1 MKVDPESM
9 PSWPGSSK
17 PLALEEI
24 KGTIQATDDNI
35 TGDALIDTAVVNG
48 QSKHRIKRQH
58 DRQRVEHHV
67 NDILNQH
74 RRKHEATH
82 HRSKSM
88 T

>member
-9 PSWPGSSK
+9 SSWPVSSK
-17 PLALEEI
+17 TLALEEI
-24 KGTIQATDDNI
+24 KGTIQTTADNI
-35 TGDALIDTAVVNG
+35 PGDALVETAVND
-48 QSKHRIKRQH
+48 QSKHRIKRQL
-58 DRQRVEHHV
+58 DRQRVEHQV

-74 RRKHEATH
+74 RREHEATH